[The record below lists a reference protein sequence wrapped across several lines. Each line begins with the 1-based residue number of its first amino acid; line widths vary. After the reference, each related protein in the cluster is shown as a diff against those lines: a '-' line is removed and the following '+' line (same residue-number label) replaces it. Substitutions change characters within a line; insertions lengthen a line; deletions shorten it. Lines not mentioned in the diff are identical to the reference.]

1 MMAGSKRGKP
11 LMVIV
16 EIKEKNP
23 DKAAAE
29 DMVRVWADALRQ
41 AFVPNTG
48 YVLDVDKFLFN
59 LDDGAYMADAKAF
72 LLSRPETK
80 MVQIDSQQ
88 YFPGDPMPKPADT
101 GSSKPKRR
109 KRVRVPKAETADAT
123 GAPDEL

>member
-1 MMAGSKRGKP
+1 MASSKRGKP

-16 EIKEKNP
+16 ELKEGYPTKVE
-23 DKAAAE
+23 AE
-29 DMVRVWADALRQ
+29 DGVRLWGDGMRQ

-59 LDDGAYMADAKAF
+59 LDDGSYVNDAKNY

-88 YFPGDPMPKPADT
+88 YFPGDPIPKPADT
-101 GSSKPKRR
+101 GSSSSKKKKGSKKPK
-109 KRVRVPKAETADAT
+109 KAAE
-123 GAPDEL
+123 EL